1 MTDANGAAAPPAS
14 TEKLWRSVNST
25 NSDLLVFMFPSQ
37 NIPKL
42 LLLLLLMKTRQIRFK
57 NDPKLTLL
65 WISRLWMGRLLA
77 GVGLEERIRALP
89 EGLETPV
96 RAGIRSTS
104 ASTIGLATLL
114 GTREC

>member
-37 NIPKL
+37 NLPK
-42 LLLLLLMKTRQIRFK
+42 LLLLLMKTRQIRLK

-65 WISRLWMGRLLA
+65 WISRWWMGRLLA
-77 GVGLEERIRALP
+77 GVGLDERIRALP

-114 GTREC
+114 GTRQC